1 MFTIRDYDGL
11 TPIDDL
17 SATVRSDM
25 DNIWKDIAKPP
36 GSEGASFLDFFDID
50 FAPLPSKPL
59 QTERFE
65 QEVAALR
72 NRYVL
77 SLDPRTRICGLLL
90 VAACVYSVW
99 FNPLGKQIH
108 RPRGSAIRLEPEAC
122 S

>member
-1 MFTIRDYDGL
+1 
-11 TPIDDL
+11 
-17 SATVRSDM
+17 M

-72 NRYVL
+72 NRCVL
-77 SLDPRTRICGLLL
+77 SRSTHARLSVCICGLLL